1 MEISYRQYKHQQAAR
16 PLKSGPETTEHAVPA
31 EWFTAS
37 EEHVPPANWFP
48 ASEAKAESAEQCQAS
63 EQTSAAPAEHTPPA
77 EWHSGGVN
85 SEHVWP
91 GQQVQSGDYSLH
103 YLFAQ

>member
-1 MEISYRQYKHQQAAR
+1 MTRVGLALTGELYNSGMEISYRQYRHQQVAR
-16 PLKSGPETTEHAVPA
+16 HLKSGPETT
-31 EWFTAS
+31 
-37 EEHVPPANWFP
+37 
-48 ASEAKAESAEQCQAS
+48 
-63 EQTSAAPAEHTPPA
+63 EHTPPA

-103 YLFAQ
+103 YLFAL